1 MTENASRPVSRPASR
16 PLSRRAVLGGGAA
29 LLAAPALLGGTPA
42 RAARDLRIMMAG
54 GSWKDFVSKTFAEP
68 FAAANN
74 VEIVWK
80 LGLSMEPMIMAQQRR
95 PQWDLVHTGQS
106 KAEQLGSMG
115 LYRPWTQERIPNL
128 AKIHPSFRYQYAA
141 GKCHTPYGLLV
152 NTKQVKGDGNAW
164 AEMWN
169 PAYKGKVAFPAWNWV
184 GEEVFYALNTSF
196 GGTPED
202 IGPGIA
208 KMKELFTKNE
218 CKIINNVEHTRQL
231 VEAGEVWLCPHFG
244 ARIEQIA
251 AAGTPVEFRIP
262 KEGGLSFI
270 WNTALVAN
278 RPADSMELSD
288 KFVNTTLE
296 AEKQVEFAKLTG
308 YPPTNVEAM
317 KNLPASLKK
326 LEFSEADLELL
337 GKLQRQAD
345 FMAQFA
351 YRDQNAE
358 RWAKEVI
365 AAR

>member
-1 MTENASRPVSRPASR
+1 MTGSSSS
-16 PLSRRAVLGGGAA
+16 LTSRRTLLKGGAA
-29 LLAAPALLGGTPA
+29 ALAAPVLLRGGTA
-42 RAARDLRIMMAG
+42 RAAAKDIRVMMAG
-54 GSWKDFVSKTFAEP
+54 GSWKDFVGKTFVEP
-68 FAAANN
+68 FAKANN
-74 VEIVWK
+74 LEIVWK

-95 PQWDLVHTGQS
+95 PQWDLVHSGQS

-115 LYRPWTQERIPNL
+115 LYRPWTADRIPNL
-128 AKIHPSFRYQYAA
+128 AKIHPSFKYQFLA

-152 NTKQVKGDGNAW
+152 NTKEVKGDANAW

-169 PAYKGKVAFPAWNWV
+169 PANKGKVGFPAWNWV
-184 GEEVFYALNTSF
+184 GEEVFYAINTSL

-202 IGPGIA
+202 ITPGIN
-208 KMKELFTKNE
+208 KMKELFTQNGAKF
-218 CKIINNVEHTRQL
+218 INNVEHTRQM
-231 VEAGEVWLCPHFG
+231 VEAGEVWICPHFG

-270 WNTALVAN
+270 WNTAMVAN
-278 RPADSMELSD
+278 RPADSIEMTD
-288 KFVNTTLE
+288 KFSNTTLD
-296 AEKQVEFAKLTG
+296 AERQIEFAKLTG
-308 YPPTNVEAM
+308 YPPTNIEAM

-358 RWAKEVI
+358 RWNKEVV
-365 AAR
+365 AAKG